1 MELFSHIKFRYTF
14 NFPGDLFQDMDESGL
29 TTMIPEIVS
38 TFIEKMDAVYVT
50 CGIEDLDKFGEKTH
64 PHLHIHCITPKKV
77 DAIRKAMTK
86 IFKDMDESRKG
97 NCLYGLSQVKDILDQ
112 NRLLRYPFK
121 QGRRG
126 LGDVSCIQHLNK
138 LPPDF
143 NYVVERECAIEE
155 WERLVV
161 INRQKRE
168 KSLNPNTFEKFEM
181 FMEKNS
187 YVPVDVLD
195 CCRYLDRFY
204 MQEKSSMN
212 RKTMAGYAVTYSRT
226 LGLITEDEN
235 ARAIYANI

>member
-14 NFPGDLFQDMDESGL
+14 KFPDLLEEPSALEMLPD
-29 TTMIPEIVS
+29 IVS
-38 TFIEKMDAVYVT
+38 VFIEKMDAVYVT

-64 PHLHIHCITPKKV
+64 LHVHIHCITPKKV

-86 IFKDMDESRKG
+86 IFKEMDEERKG

-121 QGRRG
+121 QARRG
-126 LGDVSCIQHLNK
+126 LGDIACLQKLNK

-143 NYVVERECAIEE
+143 NYEVERECAIEE

-181 FMEKNS
+181 FMEKNGF
-187 YVPVDVLD
+187 VPGNVLE
-195 CCRYLDRFY
+195 CCAYLDDFY
-204 MQEKSSMN
+204 MQEKMSMN
-212 RKTMAGYAVTYSRT
+212 RATMGGYAITYSRSIN
-226 LGLITEDEN
+226 LISRDEN
-235 ARAIYANI
+235 ARAIYAQIFK